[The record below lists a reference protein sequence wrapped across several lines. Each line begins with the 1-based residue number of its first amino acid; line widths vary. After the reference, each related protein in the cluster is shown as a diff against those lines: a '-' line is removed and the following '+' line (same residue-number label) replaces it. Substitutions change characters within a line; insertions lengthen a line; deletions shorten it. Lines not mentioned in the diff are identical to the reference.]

1 MVRRAMRTEGISD
14 GGQTDNAGRGY
25 ETRDLSVRASILFG
39 AFLLLAALLVHLVV
53 WVLYVRFGT
62 EAASTDVRQYP
73 LAQVGRPVL
82 PPEPRLQVQPR
93 EDLKALRR
101 QEDAILSSYGWV
113 DRNAGVVRIPVDRAM
128 QLTIERGLLSAQD
141 AAAPGSGNTPPP
153 ASRSGRLLETARQ

>member
-1 MVRRAMRTEGISD
+1 MVRRAMRTERIGDS
-14 GGQTDNAGRGY
+14 GQTESARRGH

-39 AFLLLAALLVHLVV
+39 VFLLLAAFVVHLVV
-53 WVLYVRFGT
+53 WLLYAHFGS
-62 EAASTDVRQYP
+62 EAAGTDVRQYP

-101 QEDAILSSYGWV
+101 QEDAVLMSYGWV

-128 QLTIERGLLSAQD
+128 QLTVERGLLSAQNG
-141 AAAPGSGNTPPP
+141 APPGPGNTPPS
-153 ASRSGRLLETARQ
+153 ASSSGRPLEAARQ